1 MDRRTDVCV
10 YEYMNVCERVGVG
23 VGVFVECVC
32 VCVGEGVWVW
42 VWGCLWSVGVRGLG
56 VGVFVEFVCVCWRLE
71 GCGGVCGL
79 CVCG

>member
-1 MDRRTDVCV
+1 MGVFVDCVCV
-10 YEYMNVCERVGVG
+10 GEGGKVVGVFVECVCVRVWVRRVG

-32 VCVGEGVWVW
+32 VC
-42 VWGCLWSVGVRGLG
+42 
-56 VGVFVEFVCVCWRLE
+56 WRLG